1 MIHRVCRSLI
11 HGCFLTRLIAHNCQL
26 VNFYFARLAFH
37 VFERARH
44 ARKPWRR
51 AIARS
56 LPKDWAHSDAR
67 KKQLRWAAHFSY
79 FRASGCK
86 KYAAPEAIMSQ
97 SNWLL
102 HTLHTFHTFFNIEKD
117 I

>member
-44 ARKPWRR
+44 ARKLWRR

-67 KKQLRWAAHFSY
+67 KKQLR
-79 FRASGCK
+79 RAYS
-86 KYAAPEAIMSQ
+86 
-97 SNWLL
+97 
-102 HTLHTFHTFFNIEKD
+102 
-117 I
+117 